1 MQKQIAAILVIAG
14 LAFSPSGCKAQEKKP
29 PLPAGHPT
37 MDGSVPPMSMQNAPK
52 IDRNVVISK
61 EVKEKWKAVKL
72 VIEDKAAKTSKEYIV
87 NLGADLAVPNTSMSV
102 KVLAFLPHFSM
113 GDTEI
118 TSKSNE
124 PTMPAA
130 QVRIQEPGKPEWKG
144 WLFSLVPDMHPFE
157 HEKLAIKLAGGVAQ

>member
-1 MQKQIAAILVIAG
+1 MQKQIAAMLIIAG
-14 LAFSPSGCKAQEKKP
+14 LTFSCAGCKTHEKKP
-29 PLPAGHPT
+29 QLPAGHPS
-37 MDGSVPPMSMQNAPK
+37 MEGSVPPMSMQNAPK

-87 NLGADLAVPNTSMSV
+87 NVGADLAVPDTSMSI
-102 KVLAFLPHFSM
+102 KVLAFLPQFSM
-113 GDTEI
+113 GDKEI

-130 QVRIQEPGKPEWKG
+130 QVLIREPGKPEWKG
-144 WLFSLVPDMHPFE
+144 WLFSMMPDMHPFE
-157 HEKLAIKLAGGVAQ
+157 HEKLGIKLAGGVAK